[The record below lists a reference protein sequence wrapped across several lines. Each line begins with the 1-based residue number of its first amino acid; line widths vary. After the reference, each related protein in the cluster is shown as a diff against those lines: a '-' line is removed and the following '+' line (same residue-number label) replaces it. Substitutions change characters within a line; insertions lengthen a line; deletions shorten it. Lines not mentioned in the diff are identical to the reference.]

1 MFKKLE
7 SFTNPQHS
15 DIRNTPK
22 QDPQPSSP
30 ASFVTGNGTD
40 VKQATDQH
48 EYKNPFPTISAVN
61 SASANTLPLRPSFS
75 HQPPIKKPRL
85 ESLHLRNTSPFS
97 LNHNINNNNMNPQLL
112 ARPIT
117 KPREPIEVIAL
128 SDSDDDKKPD
138 NESDDEDIEVLD
150 EQQVA
155 NISWKDTSFDQS
167 NSIPSTTTSH
177 QQVTEKL
184 KPEPVL
190 PGSFVPHDQGKQ
202 MPIKNNDGNG
212 NGDDDLEIVS
222 SRSFQ
227 VNNAPSTGVYNV
239 PAPVPQVGNMQADAI
254 FKEEL
259 ENRARLRSS
268 DLINLQ
274 KQKDS
279 ISRDLVVSQV
289 AIEKFK
295 KNIGTLS
302 KALTQ
307 AVSLGNHADVQKLR
321 QAIQTQTELSK
332 APKMKLNKSQEIL
345 IKIET
350 MISLTKRELE
360 VIYQRV
366 RNVGHLANSAFNP
379 YEAQIVA
386 DRQRV
391 RVDESE
397 IKDLIDNIRP
407 DEDLEEGLEPT
418 PPELKVNLLKHQ
430 RMGLTWMK
438 RMEASKAKGGILA
451 DDMGLGKT
459 IQTLALMMVS
469 KGSNLIVA
477 PVSLLRQWVAEI
489 ESKTKSDVFL
499 SVGIYHGD
507 DKKKM
512 KDFDLMKE
520 YDIVLVSYTTLVQE
534 WKKHFSEDLKEHQHE
549 RNYFPNRSRGG
560 KSYVSP
566 FFSRESQFH
575 RIILDEAQAI
585 KNKQALASKAMTYL
599 RAQYRFCLTGT
610 PMQNGIEELYPL
622 LRFLKIQ
629 PYCSEEKFRADIL
642 TPIKSKTD
650 LYDEYD
656 VKESM
661 KKIQVLLK
669 SILLRRTKDSLIDGV
684 PILNLPEKHVL
695 SDYVTLENDE
705 LAYYQSIELRVQKAA
720 KKILGEHTK
729 NAPALTLLLRLRQA
743 CCHSYLVEIGEYRA
757 KVKDSEAEASASN
770 SKLDWR
776 LMLNN
781 ARNLKESV
789 KQQVHLLIG
798 SLNGEGN
805 IENTPACPVC
815 FDNIDI
821 ESSLL
826 IFGECSHI
834 ICKGCCNTFFE
845 NCNAGDDDDELPHR
859 IGECKDCQ
867 KTVKEHN
874 MTEFLIFDMLHIQKL
889 EMSQVQKFCSQHY
902 QHKIKSN
909 QTLIREFIK
918 RDNGFE
924 LSAKIHKCL
933 EMILELF
940 SKNPGEKVI
949 VFSQFTSLFDLMAL
963 VLQNQHIEFLR
974 YDGTMS
980 MDVKNNVIKEFYQ
993 SSKNVLLLS
1002 LRAGNAGLTLTCANH
1017 VFIMDPFWN
1026 PFVEEQAMGRAHRIG
1041 QTREVFVHRVLIA
1054 GTVENRIMELQELKK
1069 HLIESALDERGMKSI
1084 SQLNRRELGFLFGL
1098 NSLTG

>member
-1 MFKKLE
+1 MFKKLKE
-7 SFTNPQHS
+7 LENIQYSN
-15 DIRNTPK
+15 NGTPSK
-22 QDPQPSSP
+22 QDLQPVPP
-30 ASFVTGNGTD
+30 ASFVTGNDID
-40 VKQATDQH
+40 VKQATGQH
-48 EYKNPFPTISAVN
+48 EYKTPLSTISRMNPAPG
-61 SASANTLPLRPSFS
+61 NTLPSQPYLSQ
-75 HQPPIKKPRL
+75 QPPIKKQRL
-85 ESLHLRNTSPFS
+85 ESLHTRNTSPFS
-97 LNHNINNNNMNPQLL
+97 FNHGIANNNNSNHQFL
-112 ARPIT
+112 ADQNN
-117 KPREPIEVIAL
+117 KPPESIEIISL
-128 SDSDDDKKPD
+128 SDSDDDKNPGNQSD
-138 NESDDEDIEVLD
+138 NEDIEVLD
-150 EQQVA
+150 EQQAA

-167 NSIPSTTTSH
+167 NPISSVNTSQQ
-177 QQVTEKL
+177 QQVVEKF

-190 PGSFVPHDQGKQ
+190 PGSFVPRDQGKQ
-202 MPIKNNDGNG
+202 VPGNDKDGD
-212 NGDDDLEIVS
+212 GDDDLEILS
-222 SRSFQ
+222 SRSLQ
-227 VNNAPSTGVYNV
+227 VNNPTNIGLYNV
-239 PAPVPQVGNMQADAI
+239 PAPVPQVGSMQADAI

-259 ENRARLRSS
+259 ENRARFRSN
-268 DLINLQ
+268 DLVNLQ
-274 KQKDS
+274 KQKDA
-279 ISRDLVVSQV
+279 ISRELVVSQV
-289 AIEKFK
+289 SIDNFK
-295 KNIGTLS
+295 KNIATLGR
-302 KALTQ
+302 ALSQ
-307 AVSLGNHADVQKLR
+307 AVSLGRHGDVQKLR

-332 APKMKLNKSQEIL
+332 APKMKLNKNQDIL
-345 IKIET
+345 MKIET
-350 MISLTKRELE
+350 MISSTKRELE
-360 VIYQRV
+360 AVYRQV
-366 RNVGHLANSAFNP
+366 RNIGHLANSSFNP

-386 DRQRV
+386 ETQRV
-391 RVDESE
+391 KVDESE
-397 IKDLIDNIRP
+397 IKDLLDNIRP

-459 IQTLALMMVS
+459 IQTLALMMAS

-477 PVSLLRQWVAEI
+477 PVSLLRQWMAEI

-499 SVGIYHGD
+499 SVGIYHGK

-512 KDFDLMKE
+512 KGFELMKE
-520 YDIVLVSYTTLVQE
+520 YDIVMVSYTTLVQE
-534 WKKHFSEDLKEHQHE
+534 WKKHFSEDLKEHSCE
-549 RNYFPNRSRGG
+549 RSYFPDPSRGG
-560 KSYVSP
+560 KSYMSP
-566 FFSRESQFH
+566 FFSRQSQFQ

-585 KNKQALASKAMTYL
+585 KNKQAIASKAVTYL
-599 RAQYRFCLTGT
+599 KAKYRFCLTGT

-629 PYCSEEKFRADIL
+629 PYCAEEKFRTDIL

-661 KKIQVLLK
+661 KKIQAVLK
-669 SILLRRTKDSLIDGV
+669 SILLRRTKDSLIDGA

-695 SDYVTLENDE
+695 SDYVSLENEE
-705 LAYYQSIELRVQKAA
+705 LAYYQSIESRVQKAA

-743 CCHSYLVEIGEYRA
+743 CCHSYLVEIGEYKA
-757 KVKDSEAEASASN
+757 KVKDSEADASFSN
-770 SKLDWR
+770 FKLDWR
-776 LMLNN
+776 SMVNN
-781 ARNLKESV
+781 ARDLKESA
-789 KQQVHLLIG
+789 KQQVHSLIDA
-798 SLNGEGN
+798 LNGRGFD
-805 IENTPACPVC
+805 ENTLACPVC

-826 IFGECSHI
+826 IFGECGHV

-845 NCNAGDDDDELPHR
+845 NCNVGEEDDESPYR

-874 MTEFLIFDMLHIQKL
+874 ITEYLIFDMLHIQKL
-889 EMSQVQKFCSQHY
+889 DMSQVHKFCSQHY

-909 QTLIREFIK
+909 QALIREFIK

-924 LSAKIHKCL
+924 SSAKIHKCV
-933 EMILELF
+933 EMILDLF

-993 SSKNVLLLS
+993 SNKNVLLLS

-1017 VFIMDPFWN
+1017 VIIMDPFWN

-1054 GTVENRIMELQELKK
+1054 GTVENRIMELQESKK
-1069 HLIESALDERGMKSI
+1069 HLINSALDEHGMKSI